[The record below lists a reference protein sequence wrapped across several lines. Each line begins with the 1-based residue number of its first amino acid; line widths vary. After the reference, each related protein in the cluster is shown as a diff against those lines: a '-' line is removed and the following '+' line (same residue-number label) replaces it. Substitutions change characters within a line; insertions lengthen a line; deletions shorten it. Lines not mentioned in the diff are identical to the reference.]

1 MNQILFSLVVHVF
14 DVLWDRWNG
23 GGANILMLLLTK
35 NEMRFKYDNL

>member
-1 MNQILFSLVVHVF
+1 MFYEIGGTG
-14 DVLWDRWNG
+14 G